1 MAEKSQSTSVT
12 RSGNGG
18 GFPSLFNLRDQFDR
32 MFDTMMR
39 GWPTAWR
46 DAPRLDM
53 GGFDFAPRVDT
64 AETDTAYEVTAE
76 LPGVEEKD
84 VKVALKDNV
93 LSISGEKKA
102 EREEK
107 KKDYVMSERSYGSF
121 KRAFTL
127 PENVDPEKIAAK
139 FEKGVLKVTLPKT
152 APSPAKQREIP
163 IKG

>member
-1 MAEKSQSTSVT
+1 MTEKSQSTSVT
-12 RSGNGG
+12 RGGNGG

-32 MFDTMMR
+32 MFDNMMS
-39 GWPTAWR
+39 GWPTPWR

-64 AETDTAYEVTAE
+64 AETDTAYELTAE
-76 LPGVEEKD
+76 LPGVDEKD
-84 VKVALKDNV
+84 IKIALEDNV

-127 PENVDPEKIAAK
+127 PDNVDPEKIAAK

>member
-1 MAEKSQSTSVT
+1 MTEKSQSTSVS

-18 GFPSLFNLRDQFDR
+18 GVPSPFNLRDQFDR
-32 MFDTMMR
+32 MFDSLM
-39 GWPTAWR
+39 PWR
-46 DAPRLDM
+46 EAPRLDL
-53 GGFDFAPRVDT
+53 GGADFAPRVDT
-64 AETDTAYEVTAE
+64 AETDAAYEVTAE

-84 VKVALKDNV
+84 IKISLDDKVLCIA
-93 LSISGEKKA
+93 GEKKS

-127 PENVDPEKIAAK
+127 PDNVAADKIAAI
-139 FEKGVLKVTLPKT
+139 FEKGVLKVTLPKAT
-152 APSPAKQREIP
+152 PSPTKHRAIP

>member
-1 MAEKSQSTSVT
+1 MADRPQSTSVT

-32 MFDTMMR
+32 VFDSMMR
-39 GWPTAWR
+39 GWPAAWR
-46 DAPRLDM
+46 DASRLDVA
-53 GGFDFAPRVDT
+53 GFDFAPRVDT
-64 AETDTAYEVTAE
+64 AETDTAYELTAE
-76 LPGVEEKD
+76 LPGVDEKD
-84 VKVALKDNV
+84 IKIALEDNV

-121 KRAFTL
+121 KRVFTL
-127 PENVDPEKIAAK
+127 PDNVDAEKIAAK
-139 FEKGVLKVTLPKT
+139 FEKGVLKLTLPKT
-152 APSPAKQREIP
+152 TPSPSKQREIP

>member
-1 MAEKSQSTSVT
+1 MAEKPRSTSVT
-12 RSGNGG
+12 RAGG
-18 GFPSLFNLRDQFDR
+18 GGDFPSLFNIRDQFDR
-32 MFDTMMR
+32 MFDNMMR
-39 GWPTAWR
+39 GWPTTWR

-64 AETDTAYEVTAE
+64 AETDTAYELTAE
-76 LPGVEEKD
+76 LPGVDEKD
-84 VKVALKDNV
+84 IKIALDDNV

-127 PENVDPEKIAAK
+127 PDNVDPEKIAAK

>member
-1 MAEKSQSTSVT
+1 MAEKSPSTPAP

-18 GFPSLFNLRDQFDR
+18 GIPSLFNLRDQFDR
-32 MFDTMMR
+32 VFDSMVR
-39 GWPTAWR
+39 GWPAPWR
-46 DAPRLDM
+46 NAPRLDL

-76 LPGVEEKD
+76 LPGVDEKD
-84 VKVALKDNV
+84 IKISLEDNV
-93 LSISGEKKA
+93 LCISGEKKA

-107 KKDYVMSERSYGSF
+107 KKDYVVSERSYGSF

-127 PENVDPEKIAAK
+127 PENVDAEKIAAK
-139 FEKGVLKVTLPKT
+139 FDKGVLKLTMPKT
-152 APSPAKQREIP
+152 APSPAKRREIP